1 MEAFSSGSELS
12 SAEEASDFE
21 PDTSSQVQ
29 SRSERASRRRRSDHL
44 DEKQANT
51 SSSSDPPRRKRNEA
65 RDADV
70 HPRTPKA
77 PQAKR
82 AKIASQDDQ
91 AYKEAQDSPSLQ
103 SSETATQE
111 PPATTSQSKPKPPIR
126 APSAKPIARVAT
138 PANGEDSLDVIEKRP
153 RATPKANASEPAFSR
168 NMSGWDQL
176 FGPIAQTSTPKP
188 DTRAKDATPEQRA
201 AAAEVAAK
209 EREAENRQRSLR
221 EKAQQEKEQ
230 EKQAQE
236 RKAQEA
242 AAAREAAA
250 AHALRH
256 EQRPTSVSV
265 DELNSHRRRLQSALR
280 NSNHLDLLA
289 GCRLM
294 ASFEEDMGA
303 DRRHLRPSRFGAGL
317 HYLSLDT
324 HAKQQDTTVPKLND
338 DAQTNTSSSDPAKNQ
353 IGTESMSAVV
363 SSQDKE
369 HSAVHKKEPLSTVS
383 SSTSST

>member
-21 PDTSSQVQ
+21 PDTSSRAQ
-29 SRSERASRRRRSDHL
+29 SRSERASRRRQSGNF
-44 DEKQANT
+44 DEKQAPT

-65 RDADV
+65 RDVDA
-70 HPRTPKA
+70 HPRMSKA
-77 PQAKR
+77 PQPKR

-91 AYKEAQDSPSLQ
+91 AYKEAQKSPSLQ
-103 SSETATQE
+103 SSEPSTE
-111 PPATTSQSKPKPPIR
+111 DLPANPTQSKPKPPMR
-126 APSAKPIARVAT
+126 TASAKPIARVAT
-138 PANGEDSLDVIEKRP
+138 PTPVNEDPVDVLEKRS
-153 RATPKANASEPAFSR
+153 RATPKPNASEPAFSR

-176 FGPIAQTSTPKP
+176 FGPIAQTSTPKS

-201 AAAEVAAK
+201 AAAEIAAK

-230 EKQAQE
+230 AKQAQE
-236 RKAQEA
+236 RKAHEA
-242 AAAREAAA
+242 AAAREAANA
-250 AHALRH
+250 RR

-280 NSNHLDLLA
+280 NSNHFDLLA

-294 ASFEEDMGA
+294 ASFEDEMGA

-324 HAKQQDTTVPKLND
+324 NAKQQDSTGSKLNG
-338 DAQTNTSSSDPAKNQ
+338 DAQTNTSSSDLPKNSN
-353 IGTESMSAVV
+353 SMETKSTTV
-363 SSQDKE
+363 SSQDQEQSAEHNKE
-369 HSAVHKKEPLSTVS
+369 TLPIVS